1 MMGHGSEQGVL
12 WQAAANAIGRALR
25 REFEQQET
33 LPERF
38 RLLLAEL
45 DAKVRRNEE

>member
-1 MMGHGSEQGVL
+1 MIGDRNEQSLILRAMVNG
-12 WQAAANAIGRALR
+12 IGRALR
-25 REFEQQET
+25 GEFEREEA

-45 DAKVRRNEE
+45 EAKVKRE